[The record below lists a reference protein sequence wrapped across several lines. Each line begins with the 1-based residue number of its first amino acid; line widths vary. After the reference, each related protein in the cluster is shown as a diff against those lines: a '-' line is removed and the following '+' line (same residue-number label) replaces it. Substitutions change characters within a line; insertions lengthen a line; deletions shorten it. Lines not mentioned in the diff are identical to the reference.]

1 MPANCLN
8 APIVSGSQGPNK
20 GTIFASAI
28 MIVVL
33 ETKIETMKK
42 TKTKRKWKKEIEI

>member
-1 MPANCLN
+1 
-8 APIVSGSQGPNK
+8 
-20 GTIFASAI
+20 

-42 TKTKRKWKKEIEI
+42 TKTKRRWKKEIEIYEIIKDHI